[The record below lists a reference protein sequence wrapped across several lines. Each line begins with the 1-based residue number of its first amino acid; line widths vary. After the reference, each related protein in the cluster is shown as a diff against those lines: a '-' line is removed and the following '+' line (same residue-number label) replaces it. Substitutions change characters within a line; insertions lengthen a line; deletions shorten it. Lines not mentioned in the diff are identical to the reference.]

1 MTSKTSLRLMAVCAA
16 LAVAAPL
23 AACDNNSAPASPDRT
38 YPQDRATTAPGV
50 TSTPSTPSNGG
61 H

>member
-16 LAVAAPL
+16 LACAAPL
-23 AACDNNSAPASPDRT
+23 AACNDSSSTTPDRT

-50 TSTPSTPSNGG
+50 SSAPSTPSNSG